1 MKLQLILFRHA
12 QAEDVGP
19 DGSDHGRRLTAHGTE
34 QAAKTAKHLAKA
46 HYQPDLVLV
55 SDAARTLGTW
65 EHAEP
70 WLGTKNDV
78 KVKVRNLHQIYSDGV
93 SELCKLIGKQ
103 DGREHPVIMLIG
115 HNPNISE
122 LASVLSGR
130 DLRFSKGQA
139 VVMNLDSDS
148 WAEAV
153 YDTGDWKVDAQ
164 FGGKH

>member
-34 QAAKTAKHLAKA
+34 QAAKTAKHLAKEG
-46 HYQPDLVLV
+46 YLPDLVLV

-65 EHAEP
+65 EHAQP
-70 WLGTKNDV
+70 WLGTKDDASV
-78 KVKVRNLHQIYSDGV
+78 EVHKLHQIYTDGV
-93 SELCKLIGKQ
+93 RDLCKLIGKH

-115 HNPNISE
+115 HNPHISE
-122 LASVLSGR
+122 LASVFTGR
-130 DLRFSKGQA
+130 DLRFAKGQA
-139 VVMNLDSDS
+139 LVMNLDSDS

-153 YDTGDWKVDAQ
+153 HETGDWKVEVQ